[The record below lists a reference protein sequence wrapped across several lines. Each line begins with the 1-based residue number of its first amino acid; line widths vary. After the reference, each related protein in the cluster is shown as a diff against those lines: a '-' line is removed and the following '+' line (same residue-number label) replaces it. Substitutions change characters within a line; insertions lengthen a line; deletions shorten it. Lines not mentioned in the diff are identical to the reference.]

1 MKGQTAHLS
10 VRSDTWL
17 VLERTNNRRT
27 FIGHLRK
34 TKTRYKYQESA
45 FHESRPIA
53 IEDIRCIRYPDHPGF
68 SNNTPRRDTG
78 CILYSRSV
86 YLVGLPH
93 AYLRHAP
100 PLV

>member
-1 MKGQTAHLS
+1 MKEQTAHLS
-10 VRSDTWL
+10 ILSNTGL
-17 VLERTNNRRT
+17 VLERTDNRIT
-27 FIGHLRK
+27 FIGYLRK

-45 FHESRPIA
+45 FHEFRSIA
-53 IEDIRCIRYPDHPGF
+53 IEGVRYFRYPDHPGCG
-68 SNNTPRRDTG
+68 NNTPRGDIGR
-78 CILYSRSV
+78 ILYSRSV